1 VIIDSIEASRV
12 EVSKPLVSVIMN
24 CYNGEKYLRKAI
36 DSVLQ
41 QTYRNLEI
49 IFWDNQSTDSSAE
62 IFKSYTDFRLKYFY
76 SSSHTLLYKARNY
89 ALTKAQGEFISFL
102 DADDWWEKDKL
113 EKQIPLF
120 NDSEVGLVYGN
131 FWLLDE
137 RKKEAKKV
145 GHRITLPEG
154 RVLNHILND
163 YVIGLLT
170 IVIRRQSIAKLDKHF
185 DTRYQIIGD
194 LDIVIRIAT
203 EWKLACI
210 QEPVATYRY
219 HGNNLSILEAER
231 GLGELEVWYR
241 EMAVHPI
248 IGIQS
253 CFKSRLHNISYLK
266 IINHLMQGQRFEA
279 FILFIKYPLSFRK
292 LRLLIA
298 IVIPLSVLKAIR
310 R

>member
-1 VIIDSIEASRV
+1 MIIDSKDTSSVQVRE
-12 EVSKPLVSVIMN
+12 PLVSVIMN

-49 IFWDNQSTDSSAE
+49 IFWDNQSTDNSAE
-62 IFKSYTDFRLKYFY
+62 IFKSYNDIRLKYFY
-76 SSSHTLLYKARNY
+76 ASSHTLLYAARNY

-120 NDSEVGLVYGN
+120 NDGEVGLVYGN

-137 RKKEAKKV
+137 RNKDARKV
-145 GHRITLPEG
+145 AHRGTLPEG
-154 RVLNHILND
+154 KVLNQILKD

-170 IVIRRQSIAKLDKHF
+170 IVIRRQSIATLDKYF

-203 EWKLACI
+203 EWKLVCI
-210 QEPVATYRY
+210 QAPIATYRF
-219 HGNNLSILEAER
+219 HGKNLSILEAER
-231 GLGELEVWYR
+231 GLGELELWYS

-248 IGIQS
+248 IGNQS

-266 IINHLMQGQRFEA
+266 IINHLMQGQRFKA
-279 FILFIKYPLSFRK
+279 FTLFIKYPLSFRK

-298 IVIPLSVLKAIR
+298 IVIPLTVLKAIR